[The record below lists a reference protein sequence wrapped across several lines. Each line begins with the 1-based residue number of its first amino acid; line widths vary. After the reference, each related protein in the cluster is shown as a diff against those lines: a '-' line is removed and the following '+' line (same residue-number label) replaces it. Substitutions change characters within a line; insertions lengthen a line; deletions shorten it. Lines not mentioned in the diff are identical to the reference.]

1 MRRYQIKIK
10 TATGTRYQVGIFA
23 SKWAAVDAGL
33 DMLGETEGNVTAQVQ
48 P

>member
-1 MRRYQIKIK
+1 MRTYQIKIK

-23 SKWAAVDAGL
+23 NKWAAVAAGL
-33 DMLGETEGNVTAQVQ
+33 DMLGETEGNVTAEVQ